1 MSGFQ
6 IGDGKGSGGGNWQ
19 MKANR
24 GQIDA
29 DIHTALE
36 EHSEK
41 GDAYVWHAVTYS
53 YTGADTLMGIRNTH
67 PTKLLHIDKII
78 VSSQVA
84 TQIQL
89 HMTEGSA
96 ALAGT
101 LVTGFNLN
109 GASGNV
115 AQADARVDETT
126 NSSQGTRI
134 TTFEVVALTMFEFN
148 FEGSLILKLNDAL
161 GIDGVDAG
169 TSFELSVFGFYNDP
183 R

>member
-1 MSGFQ
+1 MGLQ
-6 IGDGKGSGGGNWQ
+6 IEDGKGSGGGKWQ
-19 MKANR
+19 MKSNR
-24 GQIDA
+24 GQVDA
-29 DIHTALE
+29 DIHSALE

-53 YTGADTLMGIRNTH
+53 YSGADTLMGIRNIH
-67 PTKLLHIDKII
+67 PTKLLHIDKLI

-101 LVTGFNLN
+101 VVTGFNLN
-109 GASGNV
+109 RASGNV
-115 AQADARVDETT
+115 AQADARVNETT
-126 NSSQGTRI
+126 NSAQGTRF
-134 TTFEVVALTMFEFN
+134 TTFEIVAVTMFEFD
-148 FEGSLILKLNDAL
+148 FEGSLIMKLNDAL

-169 TSFELSVFGFYNDP
+169 TSFELSVFGFFNDP

>member
-1 MSGFQ
+1 MTLL
-6 IGDGKGSGGGNWQ
+6 IGDGTSGGGGSWKMQN
-19 MKANR
+19 NR
-24 GQIDA
+24 GQVDA

-41 GDAYVWHAVTYS
+41 GDAYVWHAVSYS
-53 YTGADTLMGIRNTH
+53 FTGADTLMAIRNIH
-67 PTKLLHIDKII
+67 PTKLLHIEKVLIS
-78 VSSQVA
+78 VQAA
-84 TQIQL
+84 TQAQF

-109 GASGNV
+109 RASGNV

-126 NSSQGTRI
+126 NSAQGTRFL
-134 TTFEVVALTMFEFN
+134 TLDLAALTHTEFD
-148 FEGSLILKLNDAL
+148 FEGALILKLNDAL

-169 TSFELSVFGFYNDP
+169 TSFELSVLGFYNDP

>member
-1 MSGFQ
+1 MTLQ

-19 MKANR
+19 MKSNR

-41 GDAYVWHAVTYS
+41 GDAYVWHAVSYS
-53 YTGADTLMGIRNTH
+53 FTGADTLMAIRNIH
-67 PTKLLHIDKII
+67 STKLLHIVKVI
-78 VSSQVA
+78 VSVQAA
-84 TQIQL
+84 TQVQF

-126 NSSQGTRI
+126 NSSQGTRFL
-134 TTFEVVALTMFEFN
+134 TLDLAALTHTEYN
-148 FEGSLILKLNDAL
+148 FEGALILKLNDAM

-169 TSFELSVFGFYNDP
+169 TSFELSVLGFFNVP

>member
-1 MSGFQ
+1 MTLL
-6 IGDGKGSGGGNWQ
+6 IGDGSGSGGGSWK
-19 MKANR
+19 MLGNR
-24 GQIDA
+24 GQVDA
-29 DIHTALE
+29 DIHSALE

-41 GDAYVWHAVTYS
+41 GAAYVWHAVTYS
-53 YTGADTLMGIRNTH
+53 YTGADTLIAIRNIH
-67 PTKLLHIDKII
+67 PTKLLHIDKLI
-78 VSSQVA
+78 VSTQVA

-109 GASGNV
+109 RASGNV

-126 NSSQGTRI
+126 NSAQGTRF
-134 TTFEVVALTMFEFN
+134 TTFETVALTMFEFD
-148 FEGSLILKLNDAL
+148 FEGALLLKLNDAL

-169 TSFELSVFGFYNDP
+169 TSFELSVFGFFNDP

>member
-1 MSGFQ
+1 MTIL
-6 IGDGKGSGGGNWQ
+6 IGDGKGSGGGPWH
-19 MKANR
+19 MKSNR

-41 GDAYVWHAVTYS
+41 GDAYVWHAVSYS
-53 YTGADTLMGIRNTH
+53 FSNADTLMGIRNTH
-67 PTKLLHIDKII
+67 PTKLLHIDKLII
-78 VSSQVA
+78 SSQA
-84 TQIQL
+84 AGIIQL

-109 GASGNV
+109 RASGNV

-126 NSSQGTRI
+126 NSSQGTRF
-134 TTFEVVALTMFEFN
+134 TSFELVAATMFPFD
-148 FEGSLILKLNDAL
+148 FEGSLIMKLNDAF
-161 GIDGVDAG
+161 GIDGVTAG
-169 TSFELSVFGFYNDP
+169 TSFELSVFGFFNDP

>member
-1 MSGFQ
+1 MSLI
-6 IGDGKGSGGGNWQ
+6 IGDGKGGIGGNWE
-19 MKANR
+19 MKDSR
-24 GQIDA
+24 GQVDA
-29 DIHTALE
+29 DVHSALE

-41 GDAYVWHAVTYS
+41 GDAYVWHALTYS
-53 YTGADTLMGIRNTH
+53 YSGADTLMGIRNTH
-67 PTKLLHIDKII
+67 PSKLLHIDKLI

-89 HMTEGSA
+89 HVTEGSA

-101 LVTGFNLN
+101 AVTGYNMN
-109 GASGNV
+109 SAAGNV

-126 NSSQGTRI
+126 NSAQGTRI
-134 TTFEVVALTMFEFN
+134 TTFEIVALTMFEFD
-148 FEGSLILKLNDAL
+148 FEGALIFKLNDAF
-161 GIDGVDAG
+161 GIDAVDAG